1 MVDNTSQH
9 FIWRGCVEVWQG
21 TYHEHNETLWMFI
34 TVVAK
39 VHPVTLEAIEINQD
53 NITINMSQQAQLSN
67 QTILLYVLALH

>member
-1 MVDNTSQH
+1 
-9 FIWRGCVEVWQG
+9 
-21 TYHEHNETLWMFI
+21 MFI